1 MRKITGNLIFATAV
15 LSVGLLVS
23 NVSMAST
30 TSPRHGQQTVD
41 VGGGPAA
48 KPVPQPGNRHQ
59 MPGMS
64 MMNSDGMANMGQ
76 CSKMMRERD
85 GAGSP
90 GHMAMGHRSDM
101 HAQMQDR
108 MSECMTNMHSG
119 GMGMGN

>member
-1 MRKITGNLIFATAV
+1 MKQITGTLIFATAV

-23 NVSMAST
+23 SASMAST

-41 VGGGPAA
+41 VSGGPAA
-48 KPVPQPGNRHQ
+48 KAAPQSGNQHQ
-59 MPGMS
+59 MPDMS
-64 MMNSDGMANMGQ
+64 MMNSDGMANTGQ

-85 GAGSP
+85 GAGAP

-101 HAQMQDR
+101 HAQMHAN
-108 MSECMTNMHSG
+108 MSECMANMHSG